1 MKKTVKTA
9 LALTGAGALAVA
21 GLSEFLYESMLNVR
35 FANKMVARFPI
46 EDLKMMKVLLTTPLY
61 VDGYAW
67 YDELKLPDVTATS
80 RDGKTVHGYILK
92 NPQDTGKW
100 LICAHGY
107 RGDARAEAPYA
118 RHLYENGF
126 SVVFVQMRAHEHDE
140 NRYCSMGYY
149 DKDIILAWID
159 FLTRMDPDCR
169 ILLHGV
175 SMGAAT
181 VMLATGEKLPGN
193 VRCAVADCG
202 YTSCWDIYCNQIRKI
217 AKIPPEP
224 ILAAVNA
231 VSRIRGNFDFK
242 KCSPIKAVARSST
255 PTLFIQGTDDDMV
268 PYTMSDELVAACTAD
283 KEQLVIPDAVH
294 AGSAAKA
301 PDLYFRTMDA
311 FIAKYM
317 EEQKA

>member
-1 MKKTVKTA
+1 MKKSAKVA
-9 LALTGAGALAVA
+9 LAATGAGMLAAA
-21 GLSEFLYESMLNVR
+21 GLSELLYESILNIK
-35 FANKMVARFPI
+35 FANKMVARFHI
-46 EDLKMMKVLLTTPLY
+46 EDQKMMDVLLHAPLY
-61 VDGYAW
+61 VDAYEW
-67 YDELKLPDVTATS
+67 YDNLKLPDVTATS

-92 NPQDTGKW
+92 NPHDTGKW

-118 RHLYENGF
+118 KHLYEKGY
-126 SVVFVQMRAHEHDE
+126 SIVFVQMRAHEHDE

-149 DKDIILAWID
+149 EKDIILAWID
-159 FLTRMDPDCR
+159 FLTRTEPDCR

-181 VMLATGEKLPGN
+181 VMLTTGENLPGN
-193 VRCAVADCG
+193 VRCVVADCG
-202 YTSCWDIYCNQIRKI
+202 YTSCWDIYSSQIKNV
-217 AKIPPEP
+217 AKISPDP

-242 KCSPIKAVARSST
+242 KCSPKEAVARSST

-268 PYTMSDELVAACTAD
+268 PYTMSDELVAACAAE

-294 AGSAAKA
+294 AGCAAKDA
-301 PDLYFRTMDA
+301 ELYFGTMDA
-311 FIAKYM
+311 FAEKYM
-317 EEQKA
+317 EM